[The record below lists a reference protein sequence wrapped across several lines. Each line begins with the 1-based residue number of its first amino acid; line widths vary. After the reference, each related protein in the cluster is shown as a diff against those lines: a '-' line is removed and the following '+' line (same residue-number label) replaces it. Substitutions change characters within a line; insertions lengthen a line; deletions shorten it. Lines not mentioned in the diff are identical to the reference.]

1 MAEREK
7 QETLSET
14 KELVT
19 ILQYEKK
26 KKKKPLLCT
35 YMLQV
40 ITKRFKIYYF
50 GDWPN

>member
-26 KKKKPLLCT
+26 KKT
-35 YMLQV
+35 SSMHIHATGHHQ
-40 ITKRFKIYYF
+40 KIQDILF
-50 GDWPN
+50 W

>member
-19 ILQYEKK
+19 ILQYEK
-26 KKKKPLLCT
+26 T
-35 YMLQV
+35 SSMHIHATGHHQ
-40 ITKRFKIYYF
+40 KIQDILF
-50 GDWPN
+50 W

>member
-26 KKKKPLLCT
+26 KKKT
-35 YMLQV
+35 SSMHIHATGHHQ
-40 ITKRFKIYYF
+40 KIQDILF
-50 GDWPN
+50 W

>member
-26 KKKKPLLCT
+26 KKKKKT
-35 YMLQV
+35 SSMHIHATGHHQ
-40 ITKRFKIYYF
+40 KIQDILF
-50 GDWPN
+50 W

>member
-26 KKKKPLLCT
+26 TKKKNSSMHIHAT
-35 YMLQV
+35 
-40 ITKRFKIYYF
+40 
-50 GDWPN
+50 GHH